1 MTLLIN
7 LPAASSI
14 TTPDLVYVNQGGIS
28 KKATVQKFLDLMLAN
43 GLAGS
48 TIELNAAQLTT
59 NCTIFNFIGDVL
71 GITITGN
78 KANITVSANKAIQ
91 FKNLASNL
99 GSVGTVNVV
108 DTESGIVLS
117 RNSNTI
123 TIGLQ
128 QTVITDASAI
138 RAMTSFDAGKYIR
151 FTHSAPIPYTLS
163 AVWTNSI
170 PVGKSITLR
179 QVGTGKVVVTPDVG
193 VVVAS
198 YLDQYSTARQHT
210 TIVLTKV
217 DTLYWELSGQ
227 VGP

>member
-7 LPAASSI
+7 LPAATAIVS
-14 TTPDLVYVNQGGIS
+14 TDLIYVNQGGIS
-28 KKATVQKFLDLMLAN
+28 RKATVQKFMDLMASN
-43 GLAGS
+43 GFGG
-48 TIELNAAQLTT
+48 TTVELNAVQLST

-71 GITITGN
+71 GITIAGN
-78 KANITVSANKAIQ
+78 KANITISANKAIQ
-91 FKNLASNL
+91 FKNLGTSL
-99 GSVGTVNVV
+99 GSVGTANVF

-163 AVWTNSI
+163 AVWTNSM

-198 YLDQYSTARQHT
+198 YLNQYSTAGQHS

-217 DTLYWELSGQ
+217 GTLLWDLTGQ